1 MKLLLVDDHAI
12 LREGLRHLLESLAPN
27 IMVLEAADCAS
38 GLAVLDHHP
47 DVALTLLDLNMPG
60 SAGLSAL
67 RQFREAW
74 PQVPVVV
81 LAADADPRTVRA
93 AIDTGAMGFIPKALG
108 SRELLDAL
116 ATVMR
121 GAVYL
126 PAGLLDEP
134 PHDPAQAGRQVLASL
149 GLSPRRQ
156 DVLCLLVRGLSA
168 REIASRLQ
176 VSETTVKTHMSNIYR
191 VLGVAGRSEA
201 VYRMASMGLGLDFFD
216 QLTPADQGED

>member
-1 MKLLLVDDHAI
+1 MKLLVVDDHAI
-12 LREGLRHLLESLAPN
+12 LREGLRHLLESLAPDVQ
-27 IMVLEAADCAS
+27 VLEAADCAS
-38 GLAVLDHHP
+38 GLAVLDYQP
-47 DVALTLLDLNMPG
+47 DIGLVLLDLNMPG

-67 RQFREAW
+67 NQFRDQH
-74 PQVPVVV
+74 PLVPVVV
-81 LAADADPRTVRA
+81 LASDADSRLVRT

-126 PAGLLDEP
+126 PKGLLSEP
-134 PHDPAQAGRQVLASL
+134 PRDAVRAGREVLASL

-156 DVLCLLVRGLSA
+156 DVLCLLVRGLPV
-168 REIASRLQ
+168 REIAHRLG
-176 VSETTVKTHMSNIYR
+176 VSETTIKTHMSSIYR
-191 VLGVAGRSEA
+191 VLGVAGRSET

-216 QLTPADQGED
+216 QITPADHGED